1 MLNEQN
7 LTIIIDLG
15 IKITKIGISKE
26 PEPRKIIPTPELFHT
41 DNYLN
46 SSNKFE
52 NILFY
57 KKNFQEIK
65 LKIEE
70 FVDYIIVY
78 VLQLKKPIL
87 EHYNSCL
94 ILIDFN
100 TIKHFRFFYEKFISC
115 LLSYKEISIIR
126 IAPKNI
132 FPIFVSGYGSGI
144 IFNGGYLFSN
154 ISIINNGVCI
164 FNKEIP
170 IGISYLEKRFKNMIL
185 SDNYSMREILP
196 EDLNSFKNNLNLY
209 IEDIL
214 IKNCVIVNKKIS
226 NQLLDDSSKLV
237 GEDNYSLIDEYK
249 NLLPF
254 KISFVKRVLIGE
266 KLFDEKEGNI
276 SYEVLKILLNKV
288 PCEIKRKICSNI
300 ILSGGM
306 CMLLGFYQRFIDE
319 INEFLLNEEFQR
331 LNTIKNDIKIH
342 KIIYP
347 RNCLCWVGAS
357 LVSNFE
363 NVNFSNREIIKDQQD
378 NINKEISSLFD

>member
-1 MLNEQN
+1 MFNAQN

-15 IKITKIGISKE
+15 LKVTRTKKNKS
-26 PEPRKIIPTPELFHT
+26 TPELFHK
-41 DNYLN
+41 DKYLKSPN
-46 SSNKFE
+46 QFE
-52 NILFY
+52 NILIY
-57 KKNFQEIK
+57 KKTYEEIK

-78 VLQLKKPIL
+78 VLQLKKPPA
-87 EHYNSCL
+87 EHYNCCL
-94 ILIDFN
+94 LLIDFN
-100 TIKHFRFFYEKFISC
+100 AIKHFRYFYELFSSC
-115 LLSYKEISIIR
+115 LLSYKEITILR

-170 IGISYLEKRFKNMIL
+170 IGISYLEKQFKNMIL
-185 SDNYSMREILP
+185 SDDILKGEILP
-196 EDLNSFKNNLNLY
+196 EEFDSFKNNLNLY

>member
-1 MLNEQN
+1 MLNDQN

-15 IKITKIGISKE
+15 LKVTKIGISKE
-26 PEPRKIIPTPELFHT
+26 PEPRKIISTPELFNK
-41 DNYLN
+41 DKYLN
-46 SSNKFE
+46 SSKQFE
-52 NILFY
+52 NILLY
-57 KKNFQEIK
+57 KKNYEEIK

-78 VLQLKKPIL
+78 VLQLKKPPA
-87 EHYNSCL
+87 EHYNCCL
-94 ILIDFN
+94 LLIDFN
-100 TIKHFRFFYEKFISC
+100 TIKHFRYFYELFSSC
-115 LLSYKEISIIR
+115 LLSYKEITILR

-170 IGISYLEKRFKNMIL
+170 IGISYLEKQFKNMIL
-185 SDNYSMREILP
+185 SDDILKGEILP
-196 EDLNSFKNNLNLY
+196 EEFDSFKNNLNLY

-226 NQLLDDSSKLV
+226 NQLHENSIKLT
-237 GEDNYSLIDEYK
+237 GEDKYSLIDGYK
-249 NLLPF
+249 NLLIF

-266 KLFDEKEGNI
+266 QLFKEKEGNI
-276 SYEVLKILLNKV
+276 SYEILKILLNKV

-357 LVSNFE
+357 LISNFE
-363 NVNFSNREIIKDQQD
+363 NVNFSNREIIKDEHD
-378 NINKEISSLFD
+378 NMNREISSLFD

>member
-226 NQLLDDSSKLV
+226 NQLHDNSIKLT
-237 GEDNYSLIDEYK
+237 GEDKYSLIDGYK

>member
-185 SDNYSMREILP
+185 NDNYSMREILP

>member
-1 MLNEQN
+1 MINDQN

-15 IKITKIGISKE
+15 LKVTKIGISKE
-26 PEPRKIIPTPELFHT
+26 PEPRKIISTPELFNK
-41 DNYLN
+41 DKYLN
-46 SSNKFE
+46 SSKQFE
-52 NILFY
+52 NILLY
-57 KKNFQEIK
+57 KKNYEEIK

-78 VLQLKKPIL
+78 VLQLKKPPA
-87 EHYNSCL
+87 EHYNCCL
-94 ILIDFN
+94 LLIDFN
-100 TIKHFRFFYEKFISC
+100 TIKHFRYFYELFSSC
-115 LLSYKEISIIR
+115 LLSYKEITILR

-170 IGISYLEKRFKNMIL
+170 IGISYLEKQFKNMIL
-185 SDNYSMREILP
+185 SDDILKGEILP
-196 EDLNSFKNNLNLY
+196 EEFDSFKNNLNLY

-226 NQLLDDSSKLV
+226 NQLHDNSIKLT
-237 GEDNYSLIDEYK
+237 GEDKYSLIDGYK
-249 NLLPF
+249 NLLIF

-266 KLFDEKEGNI
+266 QLFKEKEGNI
-276 SYEVLKILLNKV
+276 SYEILKILLNKV

-357 LVSNFE
+357 LISNFE
-363 NVNFSNREIIKDQQD
+363 NVNFSNREIIKDEHD
-378 NINKEISSLFD
+378 NMNREISSLFD

>member
-164 FNKEIP
+164 FNKDIP
-170 IGISYLEKRFKNMIL
+170 IGI
-185 SDNYSMREILP
+185 
-196 EDLNSFKNNLNLY
+196 
-209 IEDIL
+209 
-214 IKNCVIVNKKIS
+214 
-226 NQLLDDSSKLV
+226 
-237 GEDNYSLIDEYK
+237 
-249 NLLPF
+249 
-254 KISFVKRVLIGE
+254 
-266 KLFDEKEGNI
+266 
-276 SYEVLKILLNKV
+276 
-288 PCEIKRKICSNI
+288 
-300 ILSGGM
+300 
-306 CMLLGFYQRFIDE
+306 
-319 INEFLLNEEFQR
+319 
-331 LNTIKNDIKIH
+331 
-342 KIIYP
+342 
-347 RNCLCWVGAS
+347 
-357 LVSNFE
+357 
-363 NVNFSNREIIKDQQD
+363 
-378 NINKEISSLFD
+378 

>member
-1 MLNEQN
+1 
-7 LTIIIDLG
+7 
-15 IKITKIGISKE
+15 
-26 PEPRKIIPTPELFHT
+26 
-41 DNYLN
+41 
-46 SSNKFE
+46 
-52 NILFY
+52 
-57 KKNFQEIK
+57 
-65 LKIEE
+65 
-70 FVDYIIVY
+70 
-78 VLQLKKPIL
+78 
-87 EHYNSCL
+87 
-94 ILIDFN
+94 
-100 TIKHFRFFYEKFISC
+100 
-115 LLSYKEISIIR
+115 
-126 IAPKNI
+126 
-132 FPIFVSGYGSGI
+132 
-144 IFNGGYLFSN
+144 
-154 ISIINNGVCI
+154 
-164 FNKEIP
+164 
-170 IGISYLEKRFKNMIL
+170 MIL

>member
-15 IKITKIGISKE
+15 IKIKKIGISKE

-170 IGISYLEKRFKNMIL
+170 IGISYLEKQFKNMIL

-237 GEDNYSLIDEYK
+237 GDDNYSLIDEYK